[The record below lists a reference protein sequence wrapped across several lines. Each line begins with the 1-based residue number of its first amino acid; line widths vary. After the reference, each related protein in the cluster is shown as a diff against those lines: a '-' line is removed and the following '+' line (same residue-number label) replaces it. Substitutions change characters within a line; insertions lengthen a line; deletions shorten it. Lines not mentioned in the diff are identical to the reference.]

1 MEREELIAQLPE
13 DNTNVSALAEQIA
26 ALINTAYG
34 GEEE

>member
-1 MEREELIAQLPE
+1 MEREELTAQIPE
-13 DNTNVSALAEQIA
+13 DNTSVSALAEQIA